1 MANERKDK
9 TLSKA
14 KGSTAPSLADL
25 VKEFRKA
32 SKKENS
38 GSIEKSLKKQTVA
51 IEGWISS
58 AEKSGT
64 FNKDTSRKIADG
76 LRKSTEAINTGNL
89 SADGL
94 NLEFAKLEA
103 LQKESLAFS
112 KNPQKK
118 YEKISATM
126 LGDLS
131 QQIEKQTQ
139 IIEADNASIELGNK
153 IKDLQKTSLY
163 QNKET
168 STMLAD
174 TYAEYSKQLE
184 DAIGSNN
191 EKSIAAASKQLEELA
206 GSTESE
212 EKRREAAKANDE
224 QTDIFLNM
232 QAALEKTAESVG
244 KLGQGAVK
252 GVGFLAGLAGMFLMF
267 TDPEKFAKI
276 MMDVMNIVS
285 DIFSGIILIFQGDL
299 AGGLKKFEGHGLAIA
314 GIIAGL
320 AAYFAGPII
329 GAFASIFG
337 VLSKVVK
344 ALQVVRLFMMGTLI
358 PGIMATFTAIFGAM
372 APFVLIGLAIAAIVG
387 LLMFAVKNLGGFDS
401 YGDMFAW
408 AIAGMKDAFA
418 MVVNL
423 FIGVINGIIGF
434 VDKYGGA
441 LARMLGFDMP
451 DLSQYKLEEMAT
463 DNLEKV
469 NAKQA
474 AEKVERDKKKESEDA
489 GTEGIPA
496 IAASQQ
502 PDAEAVQP
510 LTPLV
515 QQPDVEVIPGQTLV
529 QRPDVEVIPVQALGI
544 QTLPP
549 IEIQGVQTQPAL
561 GVPPVN
567 TGDALNNMSRDNDA
581 SNKAAVSNVSQVIS
595 QTSNAPTSNST
606 VTNIMQMP
614 TSRASMTL
622 ASISS
627 R

>member
-1 MANERKDK
+1 MANERTERALGEARGDRSS
-9 TLSKA
+9 LS
-14 KGSTAPSLADL
+14 DL
-25 VKEFRKA
+25 VREFQRA
-32 SKKENS
+32 SS
-38 GSIEKSLKKQTVA
+38 GSGRNDREEALREQTIA
-51 IEGWISS
+51 IQGFISS
-58 AEKSGT
+58 AEESGN
-64 FNKDTSRKIADG
+64 FNSDTSRKIADE
-76 LRKSTEAINTGNL
+76 LRKSTEAINSGNL
-89 SADGL
+89 SAEEL
-94 NLEFAKLEA
+94 NVEFAKLEA
-103 LQKESLAFS
+103 LQKESLEFS
-112 KNPQKK
+112 RNPEKE

-126 LGDLS
+126 LTELS
-131 QQIEKQTQ
+131 RKIEQQSK
-139 IIEADNASIELGNK
+139 IIEADTASNELSKK
-153 IKDLQKTSLY
+153 IKELQKTSLY

-184 DAIGSNN
+184 DAIASGN
-191 EKSIAAASKQLEELA
+191 ENDIEIAREQLEAL
-206 GSTESE
+206 GSSVESE
-212 EKRREAAKANDE
+212 EKRREAAKANDK

-232 QAALEKTAESVG
+232 QASLEKTADG
-244 KLGQGAVK
+244 ITNLGQGAVK
-252 GVGFLAGLAGMFLMF
+252 GVGFLAGLAGMFMLF

-285 DIFSGIILIFQGDL
+285 DIFNGIILILQGDF
-299 AGGLKKFEGHGLAIA
+299 AGGLKKFEGHWLAIT

-320 AAYFAGPII
+320 AAYLLGPII
-329 GAFASIFG
+329 GAFSSIFG
-337 VLSKVVK
+337 VLSKVVT
-344 ALQVVRLFMMGTLI
+344 ALKVVRLFMMGTLI

-387 LLMFAVKNLGGFDS
+387 LLMVAVKELGGFDS
-401 YGDMFAW
+401 YGDMFDW
-408 AIAGMKDAFA
+408 AIAGMKDAFGSL
-418 MVVNL
+418 VNM
-423 FIGVINGIIGF
+423 FVSVINGIIGF

-441 LARMLGFDMP
+441 IAKFLGFDMP
-451 DLSQYKLEEMAT
+451 DLSQYKLSTMAT

-474 AEKVERDKKKESEDA
+474 AEQIERDKKKESEDTGA
-489 GTEGIPA
+489 
-496 IAASQQ
+496 
-502 PDAEAVQP
+502 DVQP

-515 QQPDVEVIPGQTLV
+515 QQPVVEAIPG
-529 QRPDVEVIPVQALGI
+529 QALGI

-622 ASISS
+622 ASISA

>member
-14 KGSTAPSLADL
+14 KGAGSSGPRLSDL

-32 SKKENS
+32 SKKENR
-38 GSIEKSLKKQTVA
+38 GAEGKATEKALKKQTVA

-58 AEKSGT
+58 AEKSGK
-64 FNKDTSRKIADG
+64 FNKDTSRKIADE

-103 LQKESLAFS
+103 LQKESLEFS

-126 LGDLS
+126 LVDLS
-131 QQIEKQTQ
+131 KKIEKQTK
-139 IIEADNASIELGNK
+139 IIEADTASIELGKK
-153 IKDLQKTSLY
+153 IEELQKTSLY

-184 DAIGSNN
+184 DAIASNN
-191 EKSIAAASKQLEELA
+191 EKSIAAATKQLEEL
-206 GSTESE
+206 GKSTESE
-212 EKRREAAKANDE
+212 EKRREAAKASDE
-224 QTDIFLNM
+224 QTDIFLSM
-232 QAALEKTAESVG
+232 QASLKDVSSGITN
-244 KLGQGAVK
+244 LGQGAVK
-252 GVGFLAGLAGMFLMF
+252 GVGFLAGLAGLFMMF

-329 GAFASIFG
+329 GAFSSIFG

-387 LLMFAVKNLGGFDS
+387 LLLFAVKNLGGFDS

-489 GTEGIPA
+489 ETEAIPA

-502 PDAEAVQP
+502 SSVEA
-510 LTPLV
+510 
-515 QQPDVEVIPGQTLV
+515 IPGQV
-529 QRPDVEVIPVQALGI
+529 LGI

>member
-1 MANERKDK
+1 MANERTERALGEARGDRSS
-9 TLSKA
+9 LS
-14 KGSTAPSLADL
+14 DL
-25 VKEFRKA
+25 VREFQRA
-32 SKKENS
+32 SS
-38 GSIEKSLKKQTVA
+38 GSGRNDREEALREQTIA
-51 IEGWISS
+51 IQGFISS
-58 AEKSGT
+58 AEESGN
-64 FNKDTSRKIADG
+64 FNSDTSRKIADE
-76 LRKSTEAINTGNL
+76 LRKSTEAINSGNL
-89 SADGL
+89 SAEEL
-94 NLEFAKLEA
+94 NVEFAKLEA
-103 LQKESLAFS
+103 LQKESLEFS
-112 KNPQKK
+112 RNPEKE

-126 LGDLS
+126 LTELS
-131 QQIEKQTQ
+131 RKIEQQSK
-139 IIEADNASIELGNK
+139 IIEADTASNELSKK
-153 IKDLQKTSLY
+153 IKELQKTSLY

-184 DAIGSNN
+184 DAIASGN
-191 EKSIAAASKQLEELA
+191 ENDIEIAREQLEAL
-206 GSTESE
+206 GSSVESE
-212 EKRREAAKANDE
+212 EKRREAAKANDK

-232 QAALEKTAESVG
+232 QASLEKTADG
-244 KLGQGAVK
+244 ITNLGQGAVK
-252 GVGFLAGLAGMFLMF
+252 GVGFLAGLAGMFMLF

-285 DIFSGIILIFQGDL
+285 DIFNGIILILQGDF
-299 AGGLKKFEGHGLAIA
+299 AGGLKKFEGHWLAIT

-320 AAYFAGPII
+320 AAYLLGPII
-329 GAFASIFG
+329 GAFSSIFG
-337 VLSKVVK
+337 VLSKVVN
-344 ALQVVRLFMMGTLI
+344 ALKVVRLFMMGTLI

-387 LLMFAVKNLGGFDS
+387 LLMVAVKELGGFDS
-401 YGDMFAW
+401 YGDMFDW
-408 AIAGMKDAFA
+408 AIAGMKDAFGSL
-418 MVVNL
+418 VNM
-423 FIGVINGIIGF
+423 FVSVINGIIGF

-441 LARMLGFDMP
+441 IAKFLGFDMP

-463 DNLEKV
+463 DNLAKV
-469 NAKQA
+469 NEKQA
-474 AEKVERDKKKESEDA
+474 AEKVERDKKKESEDTGA
-489 GTEGIPA
+489 
-496 IAASQQ
+496 
-502 PDAEAVQP
+502 DVQP

-515 QQPDVEVIPGQTLV
+515 QQPVVEAIPG
-529 QRPDVEVIPVQALGI
+529 QALGI

-622 ASISS
+622 ASISA

>member
-1 MANERKDK
+1 MAKDK
-9 TLSKA
+9 DKKTTRESAKEAGYVGGDSKSIKLLDDISNSIASSSKTSELSLKFA
-14 KGSTAPSLADL
+14 EAEKSLSEL
-25 VKEFRKA
+25 TYKA
-32 SKKENS
+32 STDETDALEKALFAISEKLAMPNQTDQQIQNRLVELSILQERANTINESMENS
-38 GSIEKSLKKQTVA
+38 LKSDKTTTGLNRLTEGLKDQTKTLESATSTFDIEKSIKSL
-51 IEGWISS
+51 EGLMGY
-58 AEKSGT
+58 KSDETTSILRET
-64 FNKDTSRKIADG
+64 FEN
-76 LRKSTEAINTGNL
+76 
-89 SADGL
+89 
-94 NLEFAKLEA
+94 
-103 LQKESLAFS
+103 
-112 KNPQKK
+112 
-118 YEKISATM
+118 ATR
-126 LGDLS
+126 D
-131 QQIEKQTQ
+131 
-139 IIEADNASIELGNK
+139 
-153 IKDLQKTSLY
+153 
-163 QNKET
+163 
-168 STMLAD
+168 
-174 TYAEYSKQLE
+174 LE
-184 DAIGSNN
+184 DAMVRGDQVGI
-191 EKSIAAASKQLEELA
+191 ELARQQLEA
-206 GSTESE
+206 VKGGAESE
-212 EKRREAAKANDE
+212 EKRREAIKANE
-224 QTDIFLNM
+224 AQTDIFLKI
-232 QAALEKTAESVG
+232 QDFTEKTADSVG

-329 GAFASIFG
+329 GAFSSIFG

-358 PGIMATFTAIFGAM
+358 PGIMATFTGIFGAM

-387 LLMFAVKNLGGFDS
+387 LLMVAVKELGGFDS
-401 YGDMFAW
+401 YGDMFDW

-418 MVVNL
+418 SLVNVL
-423 FIGVINGIIGF
+423 VSVINGIIGF

-441 LARMLGFDMP
+441 IAEFLGFELP
-451 DLSQYKLEEMAT
+451 DLSQYKLSTMAT

-474 AEKVERDKKKESEDA
+474 AEQIERDKKKESEDTGA
-489 GTEGIPA
+489 DL
-496 IAASQQ
+496 SQQ
-502 PDAEAVQP
+502 S
-510 LTPLV
+510 
-515 QQPDVEVIPGQTLV
+515 
-529 QRPDVEVIPVQALGI
+529 LGI

-549 IEIQGVQTQPAL
+549 IEIQGTQTQPSL

-581 SNKAAVSNVSQVIS
+581 SNKAAVSNVSQVIA
-595 QTSNAPTSNST
+595 QTTNAPTNNST

-622 ASISS
+622 ASISA

>member
-1 MANERKDK
+1 MANERTERALGEARGDRSS
-9 TLSKA
+9 LS
-14 KGSTAPSLADL
+14 DL
-25 VKEFRKA
+25 VREFQRA
-32 SKKENS
+32 SS
-38 GSIEKSLKKQTVA
+38 GSGRNDREEALREQTIA
-51 IEGWISS
+51 IQGFISS
-58 AEKSGT
+58 AEESGN
-64 FNKDTSRKIADG
+64 FNSDTSRKIADE
-76 LRKSTEAINTGNL
+76 LRKSTEAINSGNL
-89 SADGL
+89 SAEEL
-94 NLEFAKLEA
+94 NVEFAKLEA
-103 LQKESLAFS
+103 LQKESLEFS
-112 KNPQKK
+112 RNPEKE

-126 LGDLS
+126 LTELS
-131 QQIEKQTQ
+131 RKIEQQSK
-139 IIEADNASIELGNK
+139 IIEADTASNELSKK
-153 IKDLQKTSLY
+153 IKELQKTSLY

-184 DAIGSNN
+184 DAIASGN
-191 EKSIAAASKQLEELA
+191 ENDIEIAREQLEAL
-206 GSTESE
+206 GSSVESE
-212 EKRREAAKANDE
+212 EKRREAAKANDK

-232 QAALEKTAESVG
+232 QASLEKTADG
-244 KLGQGAVK
+244 ITNLGQGAVK
-252 GVGFLAGLAGMFLMF
+252 GVGFLAGLAGMFMLF

-285 DIFSGIILIFQGDL
+285 DIFNGIILILQGDF
-299 AGGLKKFEGHGLAIA
+299 AGGLKKFEGHWLAIT

-320 AAYFAGPII
+320 AAYLLGPII
-329 GAFASIFG
+329 GAFSSIFG
-337 VLSKVVK
+337 VLSKVVT
-344 ALQVVRLFMMGTLI
+344 ALKVVRLFMMGTLI

-387 LLMFAVKNLGGFDS
+387 LLMVAVKELGGFDS
-401 YGDMFAW
+401 YGDMFDW
-408 AIAGMKDAFA
+408 AIAGMKDAFGSL
-418 MVVNL
+418 VNM
-423 FIGVINGIIGF
+423 FVSVINGIIGF

-441 LARMLGFDMP
+441 IAKFLGFDMP

-463 DNLEKV
+463 DNLAKV
-469 NAKQA
+469 NEKQA
-474 AEKVERDKKKESEDA
+474 AEKVERDKKKESEDTGA
-489 GTEGIPA
+489 
-496 IAASQQ
+496 
-502 PDAEAVQP
+502 DVQP

-515 QQPDVEVIPGQTLV
+515 QQPVVEAIPG
-529 QRPDVEVIPVQALGI
+529 QALGI

-622 ASISS
+622 ASISA